1 VCTAALCAGGGVTA
15 YPIPAGEPAYDGCS
29 LRVGGQPVAVYACR
43 VSAVPLN
50 QWWPGY
56 QRPTDQTEPA
66 GFAYWDMAGG
76 VSVEVTVTQV
86 IERVVV
92 RPLSL
97 KIAPEVEGQ
106 KISFTLEGPTPVAVE
121 VNGYHNAL
129 HLFPNP
135 VQTDVPAPKN
145 KVCSPQCNY
154 CAPALDRVPAQGKPR
169 FIYFAPGV
177 HDVGTFLLQSGDS
190 VYVAGGAVVYGSLVA
205 DDVDNVRVWGRG
217 VLDGSRIRRADRRS
231 RGGFG
236 CIHIRNSTNVK
247 IEGIV
252 LRDPNAWG
260 CTIRGCREVRVSNI
274 KMVGFWRYN
283 ADGIDVWNSRDV
295 TIENCFIRSF
305 DDCLVVRSTGANVRF
320 NNCVLWCDWGKTIA
334 VAVESGATTENVV
347 FENLDMIR
355 LCGHAMC
362 IDHSCASSVH
372 NIKFQNINVEIDDWV
387 ARPKIQE
394 NRDEQYVTKHDD
406 DYCPWL
412 MAISMKKN
420 SRGSADNILFKDIEV
435 YGNTKTRSVFR
446 GVDEK
451 HRIEN
456 VVIQNLRFNGKVI
469 EDVKQANIT
478 IGSHVGSVRIGR

>member
-1 VCTAALCAGGGVTA
+1 
-15 YPIPAGEPAYDGCS
+15 
-29 LRVGGQPVAVYACR
+29 
-43 VSAVPLN
+43 
-50 QWWPGY
+50 
-56 QRPTDQTEPA
+56 
-66 GFAYWDMAGG
+66 
-76 VSVEVTVTQV
+76 
-86 IERVVV
+86 
-92 RPLSL
+92 
-97 KIAPEVEGQ
+97 
-106 KISFTLEGPTPVAVE
+106 
-121 VNGYHNAL
+121 
-129 HLFPNP
+129 
-135 VQTDVPAPKN
+135 
-145 KVCSPQCNY
+145 
-154 CAPALDRVPAQGKPR
+154 
-169 FIYFAPGV
+169 
-177 HDVGTFLLQSGDS
+177 
-190 VYVAGGAVVYGSLVA
+190 
-205 DDVDNVRVWGRG
+205 
-217 VLDGSRIRRADRRS
+217 
-231 RGGFG
+231 
-236 CIHIRNSTNVK
+236 
-247 IEGIV
+247 
-252 LRDPNAWG
+252 
-260 CTIRGCREVRVSNI
+260 
-274 KMVGFWRYN
+274 VGFWRYN

-372 NIKFQNINVEIDDWV
+372 NIKFQNINVEIDDGV